1 MRPIKSEIIS
11 PVVVIVFRV
20 VSTLAVV
27 SLVIEYVAD
36 VDAVVTVVDGVVVA
50 DFRPFLMHLFPWE
63 EFPLI
68 SSICNSEQLKCFLQ
82 KPLPCQSL

>member
-50 DFRPFLMHLFPWE
+50 D
-63 EFPLI
+63 
-68 SSICNSEQLKCFLQ
+68 S
-82 KPLPCQSL
+82 